1 MLDKA
6 TSLSLFDQCEVVLKV
21 LGKKEA
27 WSGAHIKGAEAD
39 GGIIR
44 LITDVKAVDPSSK
57 CIILASDSDF
67 LLFSEIGREETLSC
81 LVDALVMP
89 SKKYCSSPLDSP
101 LDFAA

>member
-44 LITDVKAVDPSSK
+44 LITDVKAVDPRQS
-57 CIILASDSDF
+57 AS
-67 LLFSEIGREETLSC
+67 
-81 LVDALVMP
+81 
-89 SKKYCSSPLDSP
+89 SSPLILISSYSP
-101 LDFAA
+101 RLGEKRLFPAWLMPW